1 MPQPLGSSGLTLTVN
16 RDNADSPGSSV
27 FDLPTQSSGALGDR
41 PTQTHPS
48 LKPVEADVSSTEP
61 SFVVISGGTGGNA
74 ICSAFGSNACYV
86 LPVSDDGGSSSEIIR
101 VLGGPSIGDIRSRLV
116 RLIPNA
122 PPASPLHAIRTL
134 LAYRLPAHYS
144 EREAR
149 DEWRDIIEGRS
160 VLWNGI
166 PNDRKETIRGFL
178 VNFESELL
186 KRAHKNFTFVNG
198 SIGNYFIAAA
208 QGFFRSLPASI
219 FLFSSITNS
228 QANILPVIITN
239 HTVTIAAE
247 LENGEKLVGQC
258 EISHPVPSQSSEGP
272 NITVSDALSPVD
284 GMGEAIS
291 QRKNVMFEQTT
302 GKGEYQPLG
311 ARISRLF
318 YMNAYGFEIHPSP
331 NPEYISALAA
341 NDMLVYSCGSLWTS
355 IIPCLALRG
364 VAGAIAR
371 SRSLRAKVLLLNA
384 KNDRET
390 DGYTAVDYINAI
402 VRTLNAHYNTQSY
415 GLAYGSGSNTT
426 FPVSAFITDLIY
438 LKDTSVQVDL
448 RQITM
453 ATTPVADD
461 VEGRMEE
468 GESPIIVHVVHSIEG
483 GALNMPESPLKKERS
498 KEFLVYNS
506 DAADERDD
514 SSSGDEISIHVES
527 PHDQSLSSSALTTTS
542 TQPET
547 DDATA
552 TEDASSPL
560 RSSRVRFRSR
570 VRITSGL
577 HHSHRRRRVSTTS
590 TSSSSLTS
598 SASSS
603 ISAPLRS
610 PLTGGQLL
618 ARAAEARSAK
628 HRARRRAAGLPPT
641 ERTAL
646 LGEQPPGY
654 DRNYHSDEDNAYSDD
669 ECDGEALLSRQIDLV
684 FGKWPG
690 RLLNRHWWWWQL
702 EPILCCCCL
711 DDADGE
717 N

>member
-1 MPQPLGSSGLTLTVN
+1 MPQPGTSGLTLTVN
-16 RDNADSPGSSV
+16 RDADSPGSSV
-27 FDLPTQSSGALGDR
+27 FDLPTQSSGAPGDR
-41 PTQTHPS
+41 PTQTHAS
-48 LKPVEADVSSTEP
+48 LKYPVNANNTSP
-61 SFVVISGGTGGNA
+61 SCVVISGGTGGNA

-160 VLWNGI
+160 ALWTGI

-178 VNFESELL
+178 VYFESELL

-228 QANILPVIITN
+228 QANILPVIVTN

-258 EISHPVPSQSSEGP
+258 EISHPVLVQSSEGP
-272 NITVSDALSPVD
+272 NITFSTSDALSPVD
-284 GMGEAIS
+284 GMGETILNS
-291 QRKNVMFEQTT
+291 RKNVMFEQST

-355 IIPCLALRG
+355 LIPCLALRG
-364 VAGAIAR
+364 VAAAIAR

-390 DGYTAVDYINAI
+390 DGYTAMDYLNAI

-415 GLAYGSGSNTT
+415 GLAYGSNTT
-426 FPVSAFITDLIY
+426 FPVSAFITDLVY
-438 LKDTSVQVDL
+438 LKDTSIEVDL
-448 RQITM
+448 RHITAM
-453 ATTPVADD
+453 GVRCTEVDGP
-461 VEGRMEE
+461 
-468 GESPIIVHVVHSIEG
+468 G
-483 GALNMPESPLKKERS
+483 GV
-498 KEFLVYNS
+498 F
-506 DAADERDD
+506 DAA
-514 SSSGDEISIHVES
+514 GVKQALDEIM
-527 PHDQSLSSSALTTTS
+527 LL
-542 TQPET
+542 
-547 DDATA
+547 DA
-552 TEDASSPL
+552 
-560 RSSRVRFRSR
+560 
-570 VRITSGL
+570 
-577 HHSHRRRRVSTTS
+577 
-590 TSSSSLTS
+590 
-598 SASSS
+598 
-603 ISAPLRS
+603 
-610 PLTGGQLL
+610 
-618 ARAAEARSAK
+618 
-628 HRARRRAAGLPPT
+628 
-641 ERTAL
+641 
-646 LGEQPPGY
+646 
-654 DRNYHSDEDNAYSDD
+654 
-669 ECDGEALLSRQIDLV
+669 
-684 FGKWPG
+684 
-690 RLLNRHWWWWQL
+690 
-702 EPILCCCCL
+702 
-711 DDADGE
+711 
-717 N
+717 

>member
-1 MPQPLGSSGLTLTVN
+1 MPQPLGSSSGPTLTVN
-16 RDNADSPGSSV
+16 RDPDSPGSSV
-27 FDLPTQSSGALGDR
+27 FDLPTQSSGAQGNR
-41 PTQTHPS
+41 AAQTHAS
-48 LKPVEADVSSTEP
+48 LKHPANAATASSTAP
-61 SFVVISGGTGGNA
+61 ACVVISGGTGGNA

-116 RLIPNA
+116 RLIPDA

-178 VNFESELL
+178 VHFESELL

-198 SIGNYFIAAA
+198 SIGNYFLAAA

-228 QANILPVIITN
+228 QANILPVIVTN
-239 HTVTIAAE
+239 HTVTIATE

-258 EISHPVPSQSSEGP
+258 EISHPVPAQSFDGPP
-272 NITVSDALSPVD
+272 NITVSDAFSPVD

-291 QRKNVMFEQTT
+291 LRKNVMFEQGT
-302 GKGEYQPLG
+302 KDQYQPLG

-355 IIPCLALRG
+355 LMPCLALRG
-364 VAGAIAR
+364 VSAAIAR

-415 GLAYGSGSNTT
+415 GLGYGSNTT
-426 FPVSAFITDLIY
+426 FPVSAFITNLVY

-448 RQITM
+448 RQITAM
-453 ATTPVADD
+453 GVRCTEVDGSD
-461 VEGRMEE
+461 
-468 GESPIIVHVVHSIEG
+468 
-483 GALNMPESPLKKERS
+483 GA
-498 KEFLVYNS
+498 F
-506 DAADERDD
+506 DAA
-514 SSSGDEISIHVES
+514 SVKHALDEIM
-527 PHDQSLSSSALTTTS
+527 LL
-542 TQPET
+542 
-547 DDATA
+547 DA
-552 TEDASSPL
+552 
-560 RSSRVRFRSR
+560 
-570 VRITSGL
+570 
-577 HHSHRRRRVSTTS
+577 
-590 TSSSSLTS
+590 
-598 SASSS
+598 
-603 ISAPLRS
+603 
-610 PLTGGQLL
+610 
-618 ARAAEARSAK
+618 
-628 HRARRRAAGLPPT
+628 
-641 ERTAL
+641 
-646 LGEQPPGY
+646 
-654 DRNYHSDEDNAYSDD
+654 
-669 ECDGEALLSRQIDLV
+669 
-684 FGKWPG
+684 
-690 RLLNRHWWWWQL
+690 
-702 EPILCCCCL
+702 
-711 DDADGE
+711 
-717 N
+717 